1 MTHELMRR
9 RDLAAAL
16 EQRAGSALSG
26 NGVKIPATL
35 GAGYRVGIA
44 HAFPQ
49 KTPNFFS
56 ARGGGG

>member
-1 MTHELMRR
+1 MTYELMRR

-16 EQRAGSALSG
+16 EQRAGYALSG

-49 KTPNFFS
+49 KP
-56 ARGGGG
+56 